1 MQLRLINLFGGTNMN
16 IRDTWND
23 AITNYTFEEASSTW
37 TMLYDKDGNEV
48 GRVDQNGN
56 FEYTI

>member
-1 MQLRLINLFGGTNMN
+1 MN

-37 TMLYDKDGNEV
+37 TMLYDKDGNEI

-56 FEYTI
+56 FEYTT